1 MLYNRQS
8 YDLLNWFGDVGG
20 LDAALSLI
28 GFIFVYGYSE
38 FNAYSYLITR
48 LFVQS
53 NNAF

>member
-1 MLYNRQS
+1 MVYNRQS

-28 GFIFVYGYSE
+28 GFIIVYGYSE
-38 FNAYSYLITR
+38 FNAYSFLITR